1 MTTPPSD
8 PNRGQGEPTTPW
20 TAADPRLSQQPT
32 PPPPPPTGYPP
43 YYPPTG
49 GGYPPPPPPGGGY
62 PPPPPPAPRPKGW
75 VWAVIGVLATA
86 LIAVIVFFL
95 VVYQYGDNSNNQADT
110 TSTATATPTTTEAGR
125 TTTGGGRTTTDPGT
139 QTNAPGAG
147 RCPTVYGPS
156 GDYSHSA
163 TGTNVTTCEFAEE
176 VRVEYGRVQPGGGPA
191 VISVFSPVTGRTY
204 TMSCSGA
211 NPVICTGGNNAVVYV
226 YP

>member
-20 TAADPRLSQQPT
+20 TAADPRLSQQP
-32 PPPPPPTGYPP
+32 PPPPPPPSGYPP
-43 YYPPTG
+43 YYPATG

-62 PPPPPPAPRPKGW
+62 PPPPPPAPRPNGW

-110 TSTATATPTTTEAGR
+110 TSTATATQTTTEAGR

-204 TMSCSGA
+204 TMSCSGV